1 MPKLFSIVLPLI
13 FNITQS
19 TSVQINEN
27 FAADIDQLFNLQ
39 NNFNPQDH
47 LDFGLEDGNFDW
59 FDFLEDIIE
68 SNDGIG
74 SKEELLANLKL
85 KKQQNLQK
93 GKGSA
98 HPIRKRIFQ
107 NVPQLDLDSVGPSS
121 GDIPFEEDIDVDVK
135 KSES

>member
-47 LDFGLEDGNFDW
+47 FDFGLEDGGNFDW

-68 SNDGIG
+68 SNDHIG
-74 SKEELLANLKL
+74 SKDELLANLKL
-85 KKQQNLQK
+85 KKQQNNLQK
-93 GKGSA
+93 
-98 HPIRKRIFQ
+98 F
-107 NVPQLDLDSVGPSS
+107 
-121 GDIPFEEDIDVDVK
+121 
-135 KSES
+135 KSP